1 MGLGIGI
8 NTGLARV
15 GNTGSRRK
23 FKYGPLGDTVN
34 VASRV
39 QGASKYFKS
48 SLLITRATRD
58 RLGPGFQSRRLGTAR
73 SRQYR
78 RPDRTIRALSFRST
92 QRLRNLLGL

>member
-8 NTGLARV
+8 NTGMARV

-58 RLGPGFQSRRLGTAR
+58 RLGPEFPLRRLGRAR
-73 SRQYR
+73 VVNIAD
-78 RPDRTIRALSFRST
+78 PIELFELCPADRARGLRALL
-92 QRLRNLLGL
+92 RL